1 MIMLKTSLRKIFI
14 PAFESISAKICER
27 EAEQKRKKRK
37 TLENK
42 SLTQLAR

>member
-1 MIMLKTSLRKIFI
+1 MIILKTSLRKIFI

-27 EAEQKRKKRK
+27 EAEQKRK